1 MKKVKEWAQKIL
13 KQLGLER
20 KELSIL
26 LVDDEEIKR
35 LNSQYLGRKRPTNV
49 IAFPMDGPNEH
60 LLGDIVI
67 STETAQREAEKLN
80 LPFEEH
86 LARLLIHGILH
97 LLGYEDQTKSQY
109 RKMRQKEEELLQYLF
124 SKPFPEKGV

>member
-1 MKKVKEWAQKIL
+1 VKKVKEWAQKIL

-26 LVDDEEIKR
+26 LVDDKEIKR

-67 STETAQREAEKLN
+67 STETAQKEAEKLN

>member
-1 MKKVKEWAQKIL
+1 
-13 KQLGLER
+13 
-20 KELSIL
+20 LSIL

>member
-1 MKKVKEWAQKIL
+1 VKKVKEWAQKIL

>member
-1 MKKVKEWAQKIL
+1 VKKVKEWAQKIL

-67 STETAQREAEKLN
+67 STETAQKEAEKLN

>member
-1 MKKVKEWAQKIL
+1 VKKVKEWAQKIL

-35 LNSQYLGRKRPTNV
+35 LNSQYLGRKHPTNV

-67 STETAQREAEKLN
+67 STGTAQREAEKLN

-86 LARLLIHGILH
+86 LARLQIHGILH

>member
-1 MKKVKEWAQKIL
+1 VKKVKEWAQKIL

-67 STETAQREAEKLN
+67 STERAQKEAEKLN

>member
-1 MKKVKEWAQKIL
+1 VKKVKEWAQKIL

-67 STETAQREAEKLN
+67 STETAQKEAEKLN

-97 LLGYEDQTKSQY
+97 LLGYEDKTKSQY